1 MTADRPLA
9 AIFGCEGARLSDRER
24 EFFRDAD
31 PLGFILFQRNCEDPE
46 QVLALTSELRSA
58 IGRAAPILIDQE
70 GGRVRRLKPPHW
82 PEHPAAARIG
92 NLAKTSLEK
101 AVKAADLHGR
111 AIAAMLAPLG
121 IDHDAAPSLDL
132 GLPSESDI
140 VGDRAFSGDPAVVAA
155 LGRAMSEGL
164 LAGGV
169 MPIVKHMPGHG
180 RAQVD
185 SHKTLP
191 VVTTDWETLE
201 ATDFAPFR
209 DLADQPWGMTCHL
222 EFSVIDPDRPATLS
236 PLVIRRAIREAI
248 GFDGVLASDDLS
260 MNALSGTLGERAAGA
275 VAAGCDLALHCN
287 GLFDEMVDVAA
298 SVPRLSDK
306 AVERLQRAESLRP
319 EPAGD
324 ADARDLVAEL
334 ESLLADGAVA

>member
-1 MTADRPLA
+1 MTGNRPLA

-24 EFFRDAD
+24 DFFRESD
-31 PLGFILFQRNCEDPE
+31 PLGFILFQRNCESPD
-46 QVLALTSELRSA
+46 QIRALTSDLRA
-58 IGRAAPILIDQE
+58 AVGREAPILIDQE

-82 PEHPAAARIG
+82 PEHPAAGKIG
-92 NLAKTSLEK
+92 KLAETSLER
-101 AVKAADLHGR
+101 AVRASELHGR

-132 GLPSESDI
+132 GLPSESDVI
-140 VGDRAFSGDPAVVAA
+140 GDRAYSGDPEVVAA
-155 LGRAMSEGL
+155 LGRAACNGF

-185 SHKTLP
+185 SHKALP
-191 VVTTDWETLE
+191 VATADWDTLA

-209 DLADQPWGMTCHL
+209 ALADLPWGMTCHL
-222 EFSVIDPDRPATLS
+222 EFTAIDPDCPATLS
-236 PLVIRRAIREAI
+236 PEVIRRAIREAI

-287 GLFDEMVDVAA
+287 GVFDEMTDVAA
-298 SVPRLSDK
+298 SVPRLSDL
-306 AVERLQRAESLRP
+306 AVTRLERAQAVRRP
-319 EPAGD
+319 PER
-324 ADARDLVAEL
+324 ADARELLAEL
-334 ESLLADGAVA
+334 DSLFATG